1 MREPRLPPLV
11 RGLGAV
17 SLLNDLAS
25 EMMYPLLPALLTRGL
40 GAGALALGALD
51 GIADA
56 VSSVIKVGAGW
67 LSDRPGWRRPLVL
80 WGYAVA
86 AVTRPVMGWAGAAW
100 QVVALRAADRVGKG
114 ARTPP
119 RDALIADAVDAA
131 WRGRAFGFHRAM
143 DHAGAMVGP
152 LVATGLI
159 AGLAFTPR
167 EVILWSA
174 VPGGLGV
181 VVAGWVLRGA
191 KRGEKGRSGTKA
203 DEGDEAPEP
212 AANRPRGLVVLVLLF
227 AFLRLPEA
235 LLLLRLQDVG
245 VSLALV
251 PLLWSALHVVR
262 SAASYPGGWLADR
275 VGPARTM
282 VLGWAIY
289 ALVCVGLAAA
299 AGPAG
304 AALWFLLFGLVAAT
318 TEAPERALVAAW
330 GGRHARGRRFGLYH
344 AGLGLVA
351 LPGGLALGALYQI
364 RGGPWALRASAGAAL
379 AVTLAGLWHQARA
392 RAAAAS

>member
-1 MREPRLPPLV
+1 MADRLPPLV

-40 GAGALALGALD
+40 GAGAFALGALD
-51 GIADA
+51 GVADA
-56 VSSVIKVGAGW
+56 VSAGVKVAAGW

-100 QVVALRAADRVGKG
+100 HVVALRAADRVGKG

-119 RDALIADAVDAA
+119 RDALIADAVDAP

-152 LVATGLI
+152 LIATGLI

-167 EVILWSA
+167 TVILWSA
-174 VPGGLGV
+174 VPGVLAV
-181 VVAGWVLRGA
+181 LVAVWVLRGA
-191 KRGEKGRSGTKA
+191 KRG
-203 DEGDEAPEP
+203 DEGGTEAKRGEGDDAAEP
-212 AANRPRGLVVLVLLF
+212 VASPPGGLVALVLVF
-227 AFLRLPEA
+227 AFVRLPEA

-251 PLLWSALHVVR
+251 PLLWAGLHVVR
-262 SAASYPGGWLADR
+262 SAASYPGGWVADR
-275 VGPARTM
+275 LGPARTM
-282 VLGWAIY
+282 LLGWAIY
-289 ALVCVGLAAA
+289 AVVCVGLAASGTA
-299 AGPAG
+299 LP
-304 AALWFLLFGLVAAT
+304 AALWFLVFGLVAAT

-330 GGRHARGRRFGLYH
+330 GGRHARGRGFGLYH

-351 LPGGLALGALYQI
+351 LPGGLALGALYQV

-379 AVTLAGLWHQARA
+379 GVTLAGLWRQARA
-392 RAAAAS
+392 RGDAS